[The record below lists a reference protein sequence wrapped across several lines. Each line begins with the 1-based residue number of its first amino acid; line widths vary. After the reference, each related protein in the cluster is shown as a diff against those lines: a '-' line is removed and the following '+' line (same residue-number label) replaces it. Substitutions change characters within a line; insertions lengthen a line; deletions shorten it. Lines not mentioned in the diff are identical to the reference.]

1 MYADETDPGP
11 LLRIVR
17 EIFENM
23 PFNQL
28 LGLKVDHLETNRAGF
43 TFPITKDLIGN
54 TTHRILHGGVISGV
68 LDATGGMMAIASTLV
83 RMQGFSPDEIKHR
96 IFRNGTLDMRIDYLR
111 PGKGVHF
118 FSNATVIRTGN
129 KIAVI
134 RMELKNQEDMLIA
147 VGTGAYTVG

>member
-1 MYADETDPGP
+1 MHEGETDMEP

-23 PFNQL
+23 PFNRL
-28 LGLKVDHLETNRAGF
+28 LGLKVDYLETDKAGS
-43 TFPITKDLIGN
+43 TFPMTKELIGN
-54 TTHRILHGGVISGV
+54 ATHRILHGGVISGV
-68 LDATGGMMAIASTLV
+68 LDATGGMMAVASTLV
-83 RMQGFSPDEIKHR
+83 RMQGLSPDEIKHR

-111 PGKGVHF
+111 PGKGTQF
-118 FSNATVIRTGN
+118 FSTATVIRTGN

-134 RMELKNQEDMLIA
+134 RMELKNQDDALIA